1 MPKKEGYYIETNC
14 LQWLNSNIAYEN
26 ASIRVAWQTLRC
38 EYFVAL
44 QNAELYTIERAIKHR
59 DLNRKKVQY
68 LIDEGYVKL
77 EEETYIKI
85 EDVFHNSEKIKDIS
99 AKRSDSSNVRWK
111 NRKVKSKEADVFY
124 EIQED
129 EIF

>member
-68 LIDEGYVKL
+68 LIDEGYIKL
-77 EEETYIKI
+77 EYETYIKI

-99 AKRSDSSNVRWK
+99 EKRRYAQSKRTYNKEIEK
-111 NRKVKSKEADVFY
+111 NY
-124 EIQED
+124 
-129 EIF
+129 